1 MVSWCLSG
9 FGGLRLSL
17 ILLYIKSFMVGTLQM
32 FEMLC
37 LLRSSEMD
45 LGLGLVVGWGMLLR
59 GWGRIFD
66 FWDMLLA
73 DKDWLSIEVSGL
85 VYKLTDDS

>member
-1 MVSWCLSG
+1 
-9 FGGLRLSL
+9 
-17 ILLYIKSFMVGTLQM
+17 MVGTLQM

>member
-45 LGLGLVVGWGMLLR
+45 LGLGLVVRLR
-59 GWGRIFD
+59 LDLEMMVRIG
-66 FWDMLLA
+66 LELELRLA
-73 DKDWLSIEVSGL
+73 MRLCGTIGE
-85 VYKLTDDS
+85 